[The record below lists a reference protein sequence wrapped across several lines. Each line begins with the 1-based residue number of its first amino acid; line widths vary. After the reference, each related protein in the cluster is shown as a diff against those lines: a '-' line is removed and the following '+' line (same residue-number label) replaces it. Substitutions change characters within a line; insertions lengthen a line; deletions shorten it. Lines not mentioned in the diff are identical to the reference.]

1 MPYMPYIKVEI
12 TKTEWGRGAEQVN
25 QGNVYTYVLFFRN
38 DNILSA
44 IKRNVCI

>member
-25 QGNVYTYVLFFRN
+25 LINHSPR
-38 DNILSA
+38 
-44 IKRNVCI
+44 KRLYICFVF